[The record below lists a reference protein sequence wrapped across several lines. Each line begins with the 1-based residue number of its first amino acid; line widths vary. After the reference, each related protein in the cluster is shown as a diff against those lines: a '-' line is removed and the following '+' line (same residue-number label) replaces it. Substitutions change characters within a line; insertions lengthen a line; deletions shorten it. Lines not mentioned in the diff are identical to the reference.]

1 MPKKSHPPREEPLR
15 RRRSAEVARKEILDA
30 AQRRLAE
37 GGPDAIRLQDI
48 ASDVGIAHPT
58 ILHHFGSR
66 EGLLRALDN
75 RAIRALT
82 EDVAAMIQSPASAQS
97 GVDLVERLAQTM
109 DQQGLA
115 RLIAWWAMRDG
126 PQEAALD
133 LDPAD
138 LVREVSRL
146 IDQRLEQAEGVA
158 PGDPE
163 QISFRVRLAVAA
175 MLGDALIG
183 DVMSPASGQARSDE
197 KHRFRH
203 WLAELLLGDRQIRE
217 EVAAVAAASNGD

>member
-1 MPKKSHPPREEPLR
+1 MSKKNLPPAGEPLR

-66 EGLLRALDN
+66 EGLLRALDT

-82 EDVAAMIQSPASAQS
+82 EDVAAMIQSPDAAQS

-126 PQEAALD
+126 PQEAALE

-138 LVREVSRL
+138 LVREVSGL
-146 IDQRLEQAEGVA
+146 IGQRLEQAEGIA

-163 QISFRVRLAVAA
+163 PVSFGVRLAVAA

-183 DVMSPASGQARSDE
+183 DVMSPAAGKARSDE
-197 KHRFRH
+197 KHRFRR
-203 WLAELLLGDRQIRE
+203 WLAELLLEDRRIRE
-217 EVAAVAAASNGD
+217 GAAAGLSATDGD

>member
-1 MPKKSHPPREEPLR
+1 MPNSQGSPRGRPLR

-48 ASDVGIAHPT
+48 AADVGIAHPT

-66 EGLLRALDN
+66 EGLLRALDS
-75 RAIRALT
+75 RAILALT
-82 EDVAAMIQSPASAQS
+82 EDVGAMIQNPAAAQS

-126 PQEAALD
+126 NHEPALD
-133 LDPAD
+133 MDPAD

-146 IDQRLEQAEGVA
+146 IGERLKKTEDFA
-158 PGDPE
+158 PDNPE
-163 QISFRVRLAVAA
+163 AISFGVRLAVVA

-183 DVMSPASGQARSDE
+183 DVISPATGKARRDE
-197 KHRFRH
+197 KHRFRR
-203 WLAELLLGDRQIRE
+203 WLVDLLLADRRIRE
-217 EVAAVAAASNGD
+217 VPGADLSPTDGD